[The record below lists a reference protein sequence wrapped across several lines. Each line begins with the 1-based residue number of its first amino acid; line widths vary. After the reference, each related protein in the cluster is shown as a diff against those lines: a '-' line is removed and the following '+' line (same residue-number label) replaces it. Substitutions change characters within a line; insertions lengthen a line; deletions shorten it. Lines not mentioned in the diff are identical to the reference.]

1 VAEHVA
7 EPVPE
12 NYAIGTMLRW
22 IKDDNNK
29 RVALVLK
36 DGILQVKELINGTRT
51 LDERRY
57 HGVKRTFFKDV
68 AAWKASLPEG
78 GAITA
83 KANATE
89 YVSSLEDKTKKPMNP
104 HLTNFGYVAELI
116 KRFSIHSS
124 ITANDSLSQ
133 AIHKNRQSIKDEF
146 SRLSQC
152 ISNIDGNVGLVQTYA
167 HQIAMYARMLTG
179 NLQGAYAKTPEEMSR
194 ISYTFRNNYKQKLFA
209 YKGGIKFEI
218 GIAGSK
224 EGGLLALAPRP
235 EGTYPWGPVT
245 VIGSTFADL
254 GIEMKSDGKPR
265 LEVSYRRRRFE
276 KKEQRRKPQKEK
288 KLFFCVRLGKIEL
301 TDDTVVSTQMSEQE
315 VAELEHELSQQ
326 IGADERMLLNY
337 EARFWKQRAWRA
349 EQQRDRANLARKEAE
364 ALIEKYKSIPEEKLD
379 ELLNAM
385 NRTY

>member
-1 VAEHVA
+1 MSYEPGTLLSIGAGAALEQVVVLSDNRVATKMFSGKPVERRDILSLSDWLLLVEGQNVTVTSKTPQLPPSPASEHVAEHVA

-276 KKEQRRKPQKEK
+276 
-288 KLFFCVRLGKIEL
+288 L
-301 TDDTVVSTQMSEQE
+301 
-315 VAELEHELSQQ
+315 
-326 IGADERMLLNY
+326 
-337 EARFWKQRAWRA
+337 
-349 EQQRDRANLARKEAE
+349 
-364 ALIEKYKSIPEEKLD
+364 
-379 ELLNAM
+379 
-385 NRTY
+385 